1 MPSSPNYYGG
11 FAGNVATGR
20 PWGSNEE
27 RLVQQSLDAQT
38 MPAEVLRFTAPPL
51 PQIEPFRPRMGY
63 GTKDER
69 QATISTVL
77 ATGHYY
83 PDRRTD
89 FSGRFSSYS
98 GSSVPSLPN
107 PF

>member
-27 RLVQQSLDAQT
+27 RLVDEALKAALT
-38 MPAEVLRFTAPPL
+38 PGPILAMIAPPL
-51 PQIEPFRPRMGY
+51 PQVDAWRPRQGY
-63 GTKDER
+63 GTKDQR
-69 QATISTVL
+69 TPGIVDVL
-77 ATGHYY
+77 STGHYA
-83 PDRRTD
+83 PDRRAD
-89 FSGRFSSYS
+89 FSGRYSSYS
-98 GSSVPSLPN
+98 GSSVASLAN